1 MLHLSLQ
8 RKYVTVK
15 IPQSSQ
21 LNGIVIYFFCFCF
34 CSGMRTHIRMHFDK
48 KSSDF
53 NEENYISWILDEDG
67 MELTPAQVA
76 PRPSVVATTNST
88 STVTAA
94 TNSQNAQSPADN
106 NGQQMHACDKCNYSS
121 IFKGNV
127 VSQKIA
133 SIE

>member
-1 MLHLSLQ
+1 
-8 RKYVTVK
+8 
-15 IPQSSQ
+15 
-21 LNGIVIYFFCFCF
+21 
-34 CSGMRTHIRMHFDK
+34 MHFDK

-67 MELTPAQVA
+67 MELTPAQVV
-76 PRPSVVATTNST
+76 PRPTVVATTNST

-94 TNSQNAQSPADN
+94 ANALQNAPTEN

-127 VSQKIA
+127 VRCEQ
-133 SIE
+133 